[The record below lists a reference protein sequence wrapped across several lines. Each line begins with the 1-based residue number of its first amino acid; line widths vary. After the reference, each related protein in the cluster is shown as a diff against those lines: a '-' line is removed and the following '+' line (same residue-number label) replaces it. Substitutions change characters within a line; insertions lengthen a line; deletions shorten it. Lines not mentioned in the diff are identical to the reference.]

1 MKKAE
6 QEKDTGLK
14 CKTCNAVF
22 PSKTKLF
29 DHLKQSGHA
38 AHKWINKLFI
48 YYFLLFGF

>member
-38 AHKWINKLFI
+38 AHK
-48 YYFLLFGF
+48 